1 MNRVSFVQFNF
12 LDLLEGRGSSQS
24 IDNEKQQRHKSLTSL
39 ILGVVFGWATRMH
52 ALGNDNES
60 VGTEETSS
68 IDDDHDRSASSE
80 ATLVVEEDVTI
91 VQLTSSNIVDP
102 RSIAV

>member
-1 MNRVSFVQFNF
+1 
-12 LDLLEGRGSSQS
+12 
-24 IDNEKQQRHKSLTSL
+24 
-39 ILGVVFGWATRMH
+39 MH